1 MGNRTMFRNWNIR
14 GGVNFLEHASP
25 HDYLRDGIAISRM
38 EKVIEKFREYGQ
50 TPNVYLFRLGLDRG
64 ISAVIYKLYQLGLL
78 KSGNIFFYNT
88 TNIHFTTFVYL
99 SDFFILII

>member
-50 TPNVYLFRLGLDRG
+50 TPSVYLFRTDLGPE
-64 ISAVIYKLYQLGLL
+64 ISAVIYKLNELGLVE
-78 KSGNIFFYNT
+78 SGNVFF
-88 TNIHFTTFVYL
+88 L
-99 SDFFILII
+99 